1 MAMIIQTVDGVV
13 TNKFE
18 IDTELSFGRTTDN
31 NIQIDDLAV
40 SSAHAHIICE
50 SEKDKDS
57 FYLVDLDSTNGSFI
71 NGKKISKQ
79 QLHHKDSLRIGWNTF
94 TFVDEK
100 EIDLEKTSQ
109 IKKAGYPVFI
119 FQNSIN
125 KDLYLKTFILISFVT
140 APMLP
145 ILAPP
150 P

>member
-1 MAMIIQTVDGVV
+1 MATIIQTVDGVV

-18 IDTELSFGRTTDN
+18 IDTELSFGRTADN
-31 NIQIDDLAV
+31 HIQIDDLAV
-40 SSAHAHIICE
+40 SSVHARIICV

-94 TFVDEK
+94 TFIDEK

-109 IKKAGYPVFI
+109 IKKSWIPGIYF
-119 FQNSIN
+119 S
-125 KDLYLKTFILISFVT
+125 K
-140 APMLP
+140 
-145 ILAPP
+145 
-150 P
+150 